1 MISFSPRSDMS
12 LVSTITTR
20 LPLRFIRRC
29 VLDTGVFTDH
39 GEVTLRDLLAGPA
52 WVWMTSAGDSL
63 IKFSGYLIEFFCAV
77 FHCDIGISEWWCRRD
92 ETGVLDQHPS
102 RRRERI

>member
-12 LVSTITTR
+12 LISTITTR

-52 WVWMTSAGDSL
+52 WIWMAATGDPL
-63 IKFSGYLIEFFCAV
+63 MEFSGDLSEFFCAV
-77 FHCDIGISEWWCRRD
+77 FHRRNGIFEWW
-92 ETGVLDQHPS
+92 
-102 RRRERI
+102 

>member
-29 VLDTGVFTDH
+29 VDAGVFAGDCFIFSVH
-39 GEVTLRDLLAGPA
+39 LLAGPA
-52 WVWMTSAGDSL
+52 WIWTTAAGDAFME
-63 IKFSGYLIEFFCAV
+63 FSGYLSEFFCAV
-77 FHCDIGISEWWCRRD
+77 FHWGIGIFERWRRRD
-92 ETGVLDQHPS
+92 ETGVLDRYPS
-102 RRRERI
+102 RQRERI